1 MTDLIKV
8 LKMLMLERSV
18 LIIGNKPGEV
28 SVCTCALLE
37 LLKPY
42 KWASVFIPVLPGDA
56 LDFVDSPVPFVTGAI
71 DEDNKIIFD
80 SRVRQAMMSG
90 LSVMNLI
97 TGEIH
102 LTKEPGMQNT
112 LAQSNT
118 IIRTL
123 IDYEKLESYQER
135 LNYLAQEKT
144 SYLKSFRLFFQHGAS
159 PKESLTLKSIRRVMC
174 HYLSNIS
181 AGISHSWEKYCEL
194 DTQTNQ
200 FQFFPDLFIEPLQYQ
215 LEFRKLMAHTQLF
228 VSHIEEKHNISSTV
242 RSASRGVNA
251 LVIANWVYKKWK
263 NYTLIK

>member
-1 MTDLIKV
+1 M
-8 LKMLMLERSV
+8 
-18 LIIGNKPGEV
+18 G
-28 SVCTCALLE
+28 
-37 LLKPY
+37 
-42 KWASVFIPVLPGDA
+42 
-56 LDFVDSPVPFVTGAI
+56 
-71 DEDNKIIFD
+71 
-80 SRVRQAMMSG
+80 
-90 LSVMNLI
+90 
-97 TGEIH
+97 
-102 LTKEPGMQNT
+102 
-112 LAQSNT
+112 

-144 SYLKSFRLFFQHGAS
+144 SCLKSFRLFFQHGAS
-159 PKESLTLKSIRRVMC
+159 PKESLTLKSIRKVMR

-215 LEFRKLMAHTQLF
+215 LEFRKLIAHTQLF

-263 NYTLIK
+263 KYTFSKLISGELQCINLSKSYENRTNYTRHVTRNDDTFRSCSWNRPCPFQLMILHKCKHLTDHILSQC